1 MHRPEFPLCG
11 TCRRCDRYH
20 SAVTKTAKKAP
31 NPNIATNRKARHDY
45 HIEETF
51 ECGVSL
57 IGSEVK
63 SLRDGKASL
72 ADAYAVVRD
81 GEVWLMGAHIPPYQQ
96 ASYQN
101 HEPTRSRKLLLHKKE
116 IRKID
121 AKTAQQGLTLVPLRL
136 YFVKNKIKCE
146 IALAVGKKTH
156 DKRQAIVSR
165 DAEREMRRREGAI
178 RRGKVR

>member
-1 MHRPEFPLCG
+1 
-11 TCRRCDRYH
+11 
-20 SAVTKTAKKAP
+20 VAKQRKSE

-57 IGSEVK
+57 MGSEVK
-63 SLRDGKASL
+63 SLRAGKASL
-72 ADAYAVVRD
+72 ADAYAAVRD
-81 GEVWLMGAHIPPYQQ
+81 DEVWLLGAHIPPYLQ

-101 HEPTRSRKLLLHKKE
+101 HEPTRSRRLLLHRKE
-116 IRKID
+116 IRRI
-121 AKTAQQGLTLVPLRL
+121 AAATAQKGLTLVPLRL

-146 IALAVGKKTH
+146 IALAIGKKAH
-156 DKRQAIVSR
+156 DKRQAMVSR
-165 DAEREMRRREGAI
+165 EAEREMRRREGAV

>member
-1 MHRPEFPLCG
+1 MP
-11 TCRRCDRYH
+11 
-20 SAVTKTAKKAP
+20 AVTKTAKTAKKSE

-57 IGSEVK
+57 MGSEVK

-72 ADAYAVVRD
+72 ADAYAAVRD
-81 GEVWLMGAHIPPYQQ
+81 GEVWLLGAHIPPYQQ

-116 IRKID
+116 IAKIA
-121 AKTAQQGLTLVPLRL
+121 AKTAEKGLTLVPLRL